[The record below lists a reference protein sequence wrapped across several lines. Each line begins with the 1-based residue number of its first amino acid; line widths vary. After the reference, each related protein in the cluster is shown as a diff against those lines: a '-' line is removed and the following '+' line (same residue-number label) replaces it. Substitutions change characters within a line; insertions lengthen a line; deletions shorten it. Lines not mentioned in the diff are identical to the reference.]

1 MPKIK
6 IFLWQLCHRAL
17 PSRGTL
23 LRRGIHLDPLCPAC
37 NTDLEDTDHIFLQ
50 CPMAQKVWEM
60 AVAHQ
65 WLRSIPFAHSMST
78 LQAGLQLLAHHP
90 QPQLSRIVLLLWS
103 IWKSRSA
110 LIFRNEAPS
119 LMGTLLRAKRNW
131 AEWKLRTSPSF
142 FPSSS
147 PRSHNLSSQ
156 AQPSHHIRWKPL
168 NGGSIKI
175 NFERSNLQQ
184 ARRQGSS
191 FVIGKEDSLWR
202 VHVLWR
208 TPQFVLLKLRYA
220 RWYQHCFAKWLPED
234 PSRRRN

>member
-1 MPKIK
+1 MLCRKSK
-6 IFLWQLCHRAL
+6 FLWQLCHRAL

-103 IWKSRSA
+103 MWKSRNG
-110 LIFRNEAPS
+110 LIFRNEAPPRWGLFYVQNVIGQNGS
-119 LMGTLLRAKRNW
+119 CGRHLRSSPHLPQGPTISLLRRSP
-131 AEWKLRTSPSF
+131 LITS
-142 FPSSS
+142 
-147 PRSHNLSSQ
+147 
-156 AQPSHHIRWKPL
+156 
-168 NGGSIKI
+168 GGS
-175 NFERSNLQQ
+175 
-184 ARRQGSS
+184 
-191 FVIGKEDSLWR
+191 
-202 VHVLWR
+202 
-208 TPQFVLLKLRYA
+208 P
-220 RWYQHCFAKWLPED
+220 
-234 PSRRRN
+234 